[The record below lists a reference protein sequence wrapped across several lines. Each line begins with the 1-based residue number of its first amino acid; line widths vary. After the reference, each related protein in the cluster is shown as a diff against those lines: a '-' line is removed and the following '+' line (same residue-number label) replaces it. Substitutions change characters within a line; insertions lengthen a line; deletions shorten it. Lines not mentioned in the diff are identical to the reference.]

1 MYETQ
6 LEIPARAEA
15 AAGDAL
21 AAIAWPDLVAK
32 LAARRDLRRVLL
44 AGEPGT
50 GASFNPVAAAMLA
63 GLAGGKRDVNPEA
76 LVDGKYPSANGAGAA
91 GTAASGDREN

>member
-6 LEIPARAEA
+6 LEIPALAEA
-15 AAGDAL
+15 ATGDAL
-21 AAIAWPDLVAK
+21 AVIAWPNLVAS

-44 AGEPGT
+44 AREPGC
-50 GASFNPVAAAMLA
+50 GASFNPMAAAMLA
-63 GLAGGKRDVNPEA
+63 ELAGGKRDVNRDA
-76 LVDGKYPSANGAGAA
+76 LADGKYPSAKVAGAA